1 VGVRVLR
8 RIRNLLGRR
17 RVVSVRWLRKT
28 QVFFPGFEIG
38 DWNWDW
44 DCIYLGKGMDRG
56 LELGWGI
63 WHEVRDSDE
72 GFLGALESSLR
83 ESWCFLGYLY
93 ITHSLSVV
101 LYGCGWIDDYLIPD

>member
-17 RVVSVRWLRKT
+17 RVVSARWLRKA
-28 QVFFPGFEIG
+28 QVFFPGFEMEG
-38 DWNWDW
+38 WVWNW

-63 WHEVRDSDE
+63 WHEVRDLDA
-72 GFLGALESSLR
+72 GFGCMESPLH
-83 ESWCFLGYLY
+83 EKTGVSWGICIL
-93 ITHSLSVV
+93 
-101 LYGCGWIDDYLIPD
+101 LIHFR